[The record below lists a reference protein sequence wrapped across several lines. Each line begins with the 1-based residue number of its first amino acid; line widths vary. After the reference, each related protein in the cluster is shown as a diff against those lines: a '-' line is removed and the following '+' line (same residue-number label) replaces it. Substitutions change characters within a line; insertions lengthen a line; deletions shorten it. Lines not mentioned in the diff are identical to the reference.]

1 MLPGFKMN
9 SRNFNNQSSLEVEF
23 PAGKA
28 YLASSIGNLAIKNG
42 LYKCPFGGAPAGCGR
57 VSQVAKLVDHV
68 ARHIVLETIR
78 GKYHLLHPN
87 TCGFC
92 GDDGCHTTAKA
103 KQRKKNAPLWS
114 ISNCSRSPSTRMN
127 CSYDAAKIK
136 SFIQRPSI
144 MLCPSCHLLGDA
156 DSNVFVWKYMMQRH
170 YDVKHQCHLISGYPT
185 QRYRNLSRL
194 PTSRNY

>member
-1 MLPGFKMN
+1 MHSGLQRWRLVSKPVQLCLKMN

-57 VSQVAKLVDHV
+57 VSKAPRLVDHV

-103 KQRKKNAPLWS
+103 KQRKKNAPLC
-114 ISNCSRSPSTRMN
+114 NR
-127 CSYDAAKIK
+127 
-136 SFIQRPSI
+136 IQVC
-144 MLCPSCHLLGDA
+144 L
-156 DSNVFVWKYMMQRH
+156 
-170 YDVKHQCHLISGYPT
+170 
-185 QRYRNLSRL
+185 
-194 PTSRNY
+194 

>member
-1 MLPGFKMN
+1 MEVGKPVQLCLKMN

-28 YLASSIGNLAIKNG
+28 YLASSIGKKRLKMVSTS
-42 LYKCPFGGAPAGCGR
+42 KCPFGGSPAGCGR
-57 VSQVAKLVDHV
+57 VGQVAKLVDHV

-103 KQRKKNAPLWS
+103 KQRKKNAPLC
-114 ISNCSRSPSTRMN
+114 NR
-127 CSYDAAKIK
+127 
-136 SFIQRPSI
+136 IQVC
-144 MLCPSCHLLGDA
+144 L
-156 DSNVFVWKYMMQRH
+156 
-170 YDVKHQCHLISGYPT
+170 
-185 QRYRNLSRL
+185 
-194 PTSRNY
+194 